1 MNESKQKYEQLE
13 KIGEGE
19 FGKVFKAIKKE
30 TKEYVALKRMYRNNP
45 KIRENVEYFE
55 EVLNRE
61 LENMEKCKCQNIV
74 GVYERIDDDDSYVIV
89 MELCDISL
97 SDYID
102 KTIQRPLSI
111 DEIYDIF
118 SNLNYAFKKMQ
129 NNKIVHRDLKNENII
144 LKFTNEEK
152 TKFIPKICDF
162 GFSKKIED
170 FTKTFLGSEKTMAP
184 EIIKGFGY
192 DS

>member
-129 NNKIVHRDLKNENII
+129 NNKIVHRDLKNS
-144 LKFTNEEK
+144 
-152 TKFIPKICDF
+152 KIY
-162 GFSKKIED
+162 K
-170 FTKTFLGSEKTMAP
+170 
-184 EIIKGFGY
+184 
-192 DS
+192 